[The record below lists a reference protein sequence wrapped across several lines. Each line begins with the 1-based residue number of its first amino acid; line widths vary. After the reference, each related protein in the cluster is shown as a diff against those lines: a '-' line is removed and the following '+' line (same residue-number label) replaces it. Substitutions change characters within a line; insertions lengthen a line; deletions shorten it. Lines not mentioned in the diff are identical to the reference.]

1 MFHLIMVAATV
12 LYGVAAGLLTVFVSG
27 YGVLL
32 VLFWRTRR
40 YPPAA
45 PAVNDDDLPSVTVQL
60 PIYNEAHVVGRLIAA
75 CAQLDYP
82 RDRLRIQV
90 LDDSTDETRALVA
103 QAVADWRAR
112 GVALDLLH
120 RPTRQGY
127 KAGALAYGLERV
139 VTDCVAVF
147 DADFIPPCDFLRRT
161 LPHFAADARVG
172 LVQARWEHLN
182 AGTNGLTRAQ
192 VLTMDAHFA
201 IEQVV
206 RSRAGLPMSMNGSC
220 GVWRAA
226 ALRDS
231 GGWSAATLTE
241 DLDVSYRALLRGW
254 RFVYLRD
261 VAVPGELP
269 PQVQAYKL
277 QQHRWA
283 TGMTQCLV
291 RYALPL
297 LRSRRYGPLA
307 KAMGLMH
314 LGQYAVQPL
323 ILLTFLLTPVLLW
336 GDMFARLPNLGVLG
350 AVGLFPPLMVI
361 VAQIDLRDL
370 RRARW
375 RDVARALAYLPVQL
389 AIGAALV
396 LTNAAAVLGAL
407 RHPYT
412 AREFRR
418 TPKFSLTGRDHTWAR
433 SRYALRVDAVT
444 VGEIGLGLYAAAG
457 VVIALEHLPAL
468 AAYMAWYAL
477 SFWGLAAWNIGQ
489 TRRMP
494 WRPMRRNPAVDS
506 LSPQGTIPPT

>member
-1 MFHLIMVAATV
+1 MHLIMTSAAV
-12 LYGVAAGLLTVFVSG
+12 LYVLSAGLLTLFVSG

-32 VLFWRTRR
+32 AFYARTRLH
-40 YPPAA
+40 PPVM
-45 PAVNDDDLPSVTVQL
+45 PTVDEDDLPSVTVQL

-90 LDDSTDETRALVA
+90 LDDSTDETRALVV

-112 GVALDLLH
+112 GVEIDLFH

-127 KAGALAYGLERV
+127 KAGALAYGLERA

-147 DADFIPPCDFLRRT
+147 DADFIPPRDFLRRT
-161 LPHFAADARVG
+161 LPYFAADERIG
-172 LVQARWEHLN
+172 LVQVRWEHLN
-182 AGTNGLTRAQ
+182 AGTNWLTRAQ
-192 VLTMDAHFA
+192 LLTMDAHFV

-220 GVWRAA
+220 GIWRAA
-226 ALRDS
+226 ALRNS

-254 RFVYLRD
+254 RFVYVRD
-261 VAVPGELP
+261 VVVPGELP

-291 RYALPL
+291 RHALPL

-336 GDMFARLPNLGVLG
+336 GDMFARLPTLGVLG

-361 VAQIDLRDL
+361 IAQIELREV
-370 RRARW
+370 RRAGW
-375 RDVARALAYLPVQL
+375 RDVARALAYLPAQL

-396 LTNAAAVLGAL
+396 LNNAVAVLGAL

-412 AREFRR
+412 PREFYR
-418 TPKFSLTGRDHTWAR
+418 TPKFSLTGRDRTWAR

-444 VGEIGLGLYAAAG
+444 AGEIVLGLYAAAG
-457 VVIALEHLPAL
+457 VVIALKHLPAL

-489 TRRMP
+489 TRPAPR
-494 WRPMRRNPAVDS
+494 RSMRRVRAR
-506 LSPQGTIPPT
+506 LSRI